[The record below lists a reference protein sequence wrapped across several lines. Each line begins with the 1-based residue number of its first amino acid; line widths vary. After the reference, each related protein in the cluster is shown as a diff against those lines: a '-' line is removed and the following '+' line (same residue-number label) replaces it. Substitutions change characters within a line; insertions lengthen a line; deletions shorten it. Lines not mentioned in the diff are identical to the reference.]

1 MDIRK
6 FLFLG
11 IMGILLVL
19 MAVALIGSAYFSF
32 QTWNVKETAILAH
45 PDGNQYLCKFY
56 KDGQMNCHLFTD
68 PEVGGGWVT
77 GKEEP

>member
-6 FLFLG
+6 ILFLG

-19 MAVALIGSAYFSF
+19 IAAAIVGTAYFSF
-32 QTWNVKETAILAH
+32 QTWYITETAILTH
-45 PDGNQYLCKFY
+45 PDGNQYHCKFY
-56 KDGQMNCHLFTD
+56 RDGQMDCNLITD
-68 PEVGGGWVT
+68 PEVGGGWVP